1 VVVVVGVLVV
11 LVELGAGGVVGTRV
25 LDGVDGVDGDSA
37 DVAGASDAPVP
48 GSIAAAWLHAEATR
62 QPPISSV
69 SRAGRRRRVVDT
81 TDNLQ
86 IEARSRHLFR
96 SCSST
101 TRSVDGGPKP

>member
-1 VVVVVGVLVV
+1 VVVVLVV

-25 LDGVDGVDGDSA
+25 LDGGGTDSA
-37 DVAGASDAPVP
+37 DVAGAPDASAP

-69 SRAGRRRRVVDT
+69 SRDGFGRRVVDT

-86 IEARSRHLFR
+86 IETRSRHLFR

-101 TRSVDGGPKP
+101 SRSVEGGPKP